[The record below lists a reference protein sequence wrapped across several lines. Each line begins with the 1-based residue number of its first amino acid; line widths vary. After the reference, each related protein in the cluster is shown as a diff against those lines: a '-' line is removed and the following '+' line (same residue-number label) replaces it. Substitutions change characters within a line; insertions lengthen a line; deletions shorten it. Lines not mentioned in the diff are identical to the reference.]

1 MTRDFTLVVDDRG
14 RLWTHYLWFRRQQVL
29 GSNPSVGSTSPSVNW
44 LWVRTTDIVA
54 LPHSWELTGEVA
66 EDLMKHKT
74 VKGRDPQQLLR
85 QRRRLSYGLE
95 RAEGSQGAHRRR
107 CVRRTSPNRRM

>member
-1 MTRDFTLVVDDRG
+1 
-14 RLWTHYLWFRRQQVL
+14 
-29 GSNPSVGSTSPSVNW
+29 VNW

-66 EDLMKHKT
+66 EDLMKRKT

-85 QRRRLSYGLE
+85 
-95 RAEGSQGAHRRR
+95 
-107 CVRRTSPNRRM
+107 